1 MQPKIPYGNQ
11 TEEKTLFQEPGFK
24 AVRGNLTE
32 GRYLSFASGK
42 QRLSIQSGKL
52 GTEPHKGHF
61 TEKQLFVLHWQGQEP
76 KDNEFKVA
84 AGDKYLTSDL
94 SLTKN
99 KSHGASFAI
108 FDNGNGKGHSAQ
120 ELKSGKFLTLK
131 GDNVTL
137 EKDARSLT
145 VCGVPQ

>member
-1 MQPKIPYGNQ
+1 M
-11 TEEKTLFQEPGFK
+11 
-24 AVRGNLTE
+24 RGNLTE
-32 GRYLSFASGK
+32 DCYLSFASGK
-42 QRLSIQSGKL
+42 QRLSTDSGKL

-131 GDNVTL
+131 GDNVSL
-137 EKDARSLT
+137 EKKPSSFKVFAVTL
-145 VCGVPQ
+145 

>member
-1 MQPKIPYGNQ
+1 M
-11 TEEKTLFQEPGFK
+11 
-24 AVRGNLTE
+24 RGNLTE
-32 GRYLSFASGK
+32 DCYLSFA
-42 QRLSIQSGKL
+42 SGKL

-131 GDNVTL
+131 GDNVSL
-137 EKDARSLT
+137 EKKPSSLKVFAVT
-145 VCGVPQ
+145 L